1 MTFVYTLAQLNHWK
15 IQRTLLISICCSL
28 MLLNICSLQPT
39 YLMGLT
45 YLYCLKKSNAS
56 IKFKLIS
63 GSDMSE
69 KIFFKSHH
77 RFLSIPSFSARHIIV
92 YIFLPTCPIILS
104 LSSGLQTLDLTLYV
118 SASLGRLSSQIF
130 KAIYL

>member
-1 MTFVYTLAQLNHWK
+1 MESLENLENFINLY
-15 IQRTLLISICCSL
+15 LL
-28 MLLNICSLQPT
+28 LLNVVKHMLFAT
-39 YLMGLT
+39 YLLNGT
-45 YLYCLKKSNAS
+45 YLSILLKKKSNAS

-77 RFLSIPSFSARHIIV
+77 RFLSIPSFSARHIII

-104 LSSGLQTLDLTLYV
+104 LSSGLYTLDLTLYV